1 MNRDSFLSMMI
12 DRVEAMWPTILLIV
26 ALFALAVTPA
36 QAGRPRI
43 AAAGLCGV
51 VTDLAGEPVEKA
63 TVTAMFG
70 DASTSQETDKS
81 GQWNFGSKAGPHW
94 MQVEG
99 RGLQTFEFD
108 YVDKEGQK
116 GTGANNSAFLPK
128 PRGEACMT
136 PIYVRLAPLNHK
148 RGLVTLDASKGVHK
162 EKKSK

>member
-1 MNRDSFLSMMI
+1 MRRNSSVRLMI
-12 DRVEAMWPTILLIV
+12 AALL
-26 ALFALAVTPA
+26 ALMIPAA
-36 QAGRPRI
+36 QAERPRI

-51 VTDLAGEPVEKA
+51 VTDLTGEPVEKA

-70 DASTSQETDKS
+70 DSSTSEETDKA
-81 GQWNFGSKAGPHW
+81 GNWNFGRGVGPHW
-94 MQVEG
+94 VQVEG

-116 GTGANNSAFLPK
+116 SGGADNTAFLSRPK
-128 PRGEACMT
+128 GEPCAA

-148 RGLVTLDASKGVHK
+148 RGLVTLDAAKGIHKDK

>member
-1 MNRDSFLSMMI
+1 MNRDSSVKLMI
-12 DRVEAMWPTILLIV
+12 A
-26 ALFALAVTPA
+26 ALFALTFSAALTVSDA
-36 QAGRPRI
+36 RAERPRI

-51 VTDLAGEPVEKA
+51 VTDLAGVPVEKA

-70 DASTSQETDKS
+70 DASTSQETDKA
-81 GQWNFGSKAGPHW
+81 GQWNFGRGAGPHW

-99 RGLQTFEFD
+99 RGFQTFEFD

-116 GTGANNSAFLPK
+116 IGGADNTAFLSRPK
-128 PRGEACMT
+128 GEPCAA

>member
-1 MNRDSFLSMMI
+1 M
-12 DRVEAMWPTILLIV
+12 LLV
-26 ALFALAVTPA
+26 AACFALTISAA
-36 QAGRPRI
+36 QAERPRI

-51 VTDLAGEPVEKA
+51 VTDLTGAPVEKA

-70 DASTSQETDKS
+70 DASTSQETDKA
-81 GQWNFGSKAGPHW
+81 GQWNFGRGAGPHW

-116 GTGANNSAFLPK
+116 SSGADNSAFLSRPK
-128 PRGEACMT
+128 GEPCAA

-148 RGLVTLDASKGVHK
+148 RCLVNLDASKGVHK
-162 EKKSK
+162 EKKTK

>member
-1 MNRDSFLSMMI
+1 MRAPSFF
-12 DRVEAMWPTILLIV
+12 IV
-26 ALFALAVTPA
+26 ALFALTVPAA
-36 QAGRPRI
+36 QAGRSRVVAP
-43 AAAGLCGV
+43 ALCGV

-70 DASTSQETDKS
+70 DSSTSQETDKA
-81 GQWNFGSKAGPHW
+81 GQWSFGHGVGPHW
-94 MQVEG
+94 VQVEG

-116 GTGANNSAFLPK
+116 SGGADNTAFLSRPK
-128 PRGEACMT
+128 GEPCVA

>member
-1 MNRDSFLSMMI
+1 MNRDSSVRLMI
-12 DRVEAMWPTILLIV
+12 A
-26 ALFALAVTPA
+26 ALFALTVSAA
-36 QAGRPRI
+36 QAERPRI

-70 DASTSQETDKS
+70 DASTSQETDKA
-81 GQWNFGSKAGPHW
+81 GQWNFGRKAGPHW

-99 RGLQTFEFD
+99 RGFQKFEFD
-108 YVDKEGQK
+108 YEDKDGQK
-116 GTGANNSAFLPK
+116 SGPDNSAFLS
-128 PRGEACMT
+128 RTAGEPCVA

-148 RGLVTLDASKGVHK
+148 RGLVTLDASKGIHK

>member
-1 MNRDSFLSMMI
+1 MI
-12 DRVEAMWPTILLIV
+12 AALL
-26 ALFALAVTPA
+26 ALMIPAA
-36 QAGRPRI
+36 QAERPRI

-51 VTDLAGEPVEKA
+51 VTDLTGEPVEKA

-70 DASTSQETDKS
+70 DSSTSEETDKA
-81 GQWNFGSKAGPHW
+81 GNWNFGRGVGPHW
-94 MQVEG
+94 VQVEG

-116 GTGANNSAFLPK
+116 SGGADNTAFLSRPK
-128 PRGEACMT
+128 GEPCAA

-148 RGLVTLDASKGVHK
+148 RGLVTLDAAKGIHKDK

>member
-1 MNRDSFLSMMI
+1 VNWNSSMSRMI
-12 DRVEAMWPTILLIV
+12 GGWKRSILLI
-26 ALFALAVTPA
+26 AACFALTASA
-36 QAGRPRI
+36 AMAERPRI

-51 VTDLAGEPVEKA
+51 VTDLTGMPVEKA

-70 DASTSQETDKS
+70 DSSTSQETDKA
-81 GQWNFGSKAGPHW
+81 GQWSFGRGVGPHR

-99 RGLQTFEFD
+99 RGMQTFEFD

-116 GTGANNSAFLPK
+116 TGGADNSAFLSRPT
-128 PRGEACMT
+128 GEPCAN

-162 EKKSK
+162 EKKTK

>member
-1 MNRDSFLSMMI
+1 MPRTNYIATFLVVASFYSLMI
-12 DRVEAMWPTILLIV
+12 PA
-26 ALFALAVTPA
+26 A
-36 QAGRPRI
+36 QAERPRI

-70 DASTSQETDKS
+70 DSSTSQETDKT
-81 GQWNFGSKAGPHW
+81 GQWSFGRGAGPHW

-99 RGLQTFEFD
+99 RGFQTFEFD

-116 GTGANNSAFLPK
+116 IGGADNTAFLSRPK
-128 PRGEACMT
+128 GEPCAN

-162 EKKSK
+162 EKKTK